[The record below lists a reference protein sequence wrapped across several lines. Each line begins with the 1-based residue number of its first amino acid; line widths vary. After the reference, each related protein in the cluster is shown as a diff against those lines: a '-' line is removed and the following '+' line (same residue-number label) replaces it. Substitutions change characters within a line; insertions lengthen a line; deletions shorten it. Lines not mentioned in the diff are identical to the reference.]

1 MILLLLIA
9 VIPLLMITF
18 LKLLQLEVPGLFF
31 SVVSVFNFVC
41 VSSAIAL
48 MSMVTLCV
56 CCGIFHDVN
65 GVKGLIVVS
74 VDARSLGVFV
84 ALVFVV
90 ATSLVDCIIS
100 VVVGVVRDVVV
111 CLDVAGV
118 VERVVCNCIFR
129 DVVVL
134 VDVVGVVE
142 CVLRDLFVLAA
153 GVLFDVVGVVDRVL
167 LDVAA
172 FAVVVRGF
180 AALLD
185 VVRLFD
191 LPF

>member
-1 MILLLLIA
+1 
-9 VIPLLMITF
+9 
-18 LKLLQLEVPGLFF
+18 
-31 SVVSVFNFVC
+31 
-41 VSSAIAL
+41 
-48 MSMVTLCV
+48 
-56 CCGIFHDVN
+56 
-65 GVKGLIVVS
+65 
-74 VDARSLGVFV
+74 
-84 ALVFVV
+84 VFVV

-172 FAVVVRGF
+172 FVVVVRGF
-180 AALLD
+180 VALLD
-185 VVRLFD
+185 VVGLFD

>member
-1 MILLLLIA
+1 M
-9 VIPLLMITF
+9 
-18 LKLLQLEVPGLFF
+18 
-31 SVVSVFNFVC
+31 
-41 VSSAIAL
+41 
-48 MSMVTLCV
+48 
-56 CCGIFHDVN
+56 
-65 GVKGLIVVS
+65 
-74 VDARSLGVFV
+74 
-84 ALVFVV
+84 

-100 VVVGVVRDVVV
+100 VVVGMARDVVV
-111 CLDVAGV
+111 LLDVAGV
-118 VERVVCNCIFR
+118 VERVVCDCIFR

-172 FAVVVRGF
+172 FVVVVRGF
-180 AALLD
+180 VALLD
-185 VVRLFD
+185 VVGLFD

>member
-1 MILLLLIA
+1 VCILCHGTD
-9 VIPLLMITF
+9 VN
-18 LKLLQLEVPGLFF
+18 GH
-31 SVVSVFNFVC
+31 SV
-41 VSSAIAL
+41 
-48 MSMVTLCV
+48 SMLWH
-56 CCGIFHDVN
+56 FRDVN

-111 CLDVAGV
+111 HLDVA
-118 VERVVCNCIFR
+118 
-129 DVVVL
+129 
-134 VDVVGVVE
+134 GVVE

-172 FAVVVRGF
+172 FVVVIRGF
-180 AALLD
+180 VALLD
-185 VVRLFD
+185 VVGLFD